1 MSNDSGLFLFGQA
14 IGNGFRKYVDFD
26 GKASRSEFWY
36 FYLFTIIV
44 FFITGSIQ
52 EIYYAYTSERS
63 HWVPIIGV
71 LISQG
76 PLTTISAVALFIP
89 QISVAIRR
97 LHDIGKSGW
106 WMLIII
112 TGIGGILL
120 IIWWASKNKPASMD
134 KKSTIKSAK
143 SESDTSAK
151 LRELNQLYKE
161 GVLTKK
167 EFTESKKKHLK

>member
-14 IGNGFRKYVDFD
+14 IGNGFRKYFDFD

-36 FYLFTIIV
+36 FYLFTVIV
-44 FFITGSIQ
+44 YLIAGSIQ
-52 EIYYAYTSERS
+52 EIYYYNTSERS

-76 PLTTISAVALFIP
+76 PLTMISTLALAIP
-89 QISVAIRR
+89 EISVGVRR

-106 WMLIII
+106 WWLIII

-120 IIWWASKNKPASMD
+120 IIWWASKSKPASMD

-167 EFTESKKKHLK
+167 EFTESKKKK